1 MIRRKKEKLIRKWDK
16 TDVHIMLAWLSVQ
29 DDVFTPCCNITSIT
43 FYSLTH
49 TSTRFYEASYP
60 AGCSVLPGRHPF
72 IKNSGSQVGDK
83 TRQDYG
89 PGRTGL
95 VTTALM

>member
-1 MIRRKKEKLIRKWDK
+1 MH
-16 TDVHIMLAWLSVQ
+16 VMLARLLVQ
-29 DDVFTPCCNITSIT
+29 DDVFSLCCNITSII
-43 FYSLTH
+43 FYSLTQR

-72 IKNSGSQVGDK
+72 IKKTGSQVGDK

-95 VTTALM
+95 VTAALM